1 MTMYKVF
8 IVEDHE
14 IFCKGLEAVLDEI
27 KEVSLAG
34 TASSGEQ
41 FLNMLKVTE
50 TDVVFM
56 DIRLPGINGI
66 EATREALK
74 IKPQLNVIALTMFNE
89 EGYLQQMLE
98 AGARGFLLKNIN
110 KTDLEKAINTVVSGN
125 LFFSEELMTVLA
137 GKYLGRKEERTETPV
152 FNEKELQILTLLC
165 QGLTNMEIAD
175 KIHLSHRTV
184 DGYRAKMIEK
194 TGVTNTIGL
203 VVYAIKNKLIT
214 V

>member
-1 MTMYKVF
+1 MYKVF

-14 IFCKGLEAVLDEI
+14 IFCKGLEAVLEEI
-27 KEVSLAG
+27 KEVTLAG

-41 FLNMLKVTE
+41 FLSMLKVIE

-66 EATREALK
+66 EATKEALK
-74 IKPQLNVIALTMFNE
+74 LKPNLNIIALTMFNE

-110 KTDLEKAINTVVSGN
+110 KSDLEKAIHAVVAGN
-125 LFFSEELMTVLA
+125 LFFSEELLTVLA
-137 GKYLGRKEERTETPV
+137 GKYLGKGNEHSEKPV
-152 FNEKELQILTLLC
+152 FNEKEIQILNLIC
-165 QGLTNMEIAD
+165 EGCTNFEIAE
-175 KIHLSHRTV
+175 KINLSHRTV

-194 TGVTNTIGL
+194 CGVPNTIGL
-203 VVYAIKNKLIT
+203 VVYAVKNKLISL
-214 V
+214 

>member
-1 MTMYKVF
+1 MYKVF